1 MMNTDEYIYRVKR
14 TDKRTAWR
22 LFKYFRLHS
31 ELLQCEENKIIYEN
45 ARKASVYYQRIGDA
59 TSFSDI
65 GDMLDFLAD
74 LENEH
79 DDGSY
84 VPTPTDLD
92 FYLHYDQHQN
102 RLLSLILLSE
112 WNDSPKNS

>member
-45 ARKASVYYQRIGDA
+45 ARKASV
-59 TSFSDI
+59 
-65 GDMLDFLAD
+65 
-74 LENEH
+74 
-79 DDGSY
+79 
-84 VPTPTDLD
+84 
-92 FYLHYDQHQN
+92 
-102 RLLSLILLSE
+102 
-112 WNDSPKNS
+112 